1 MIGKYIALTDWKIA
15 HILTNEFYCE
25 RIARITLEATKSVL
39 EAVDGIIGG
48 QRQSYEKLMYG
59 LLLSGL
65 AMQMMGNSRPASGAE
80 HHISHLIEMSPVG
93 LDISSSAL
101 HGEKVGVGTLMVIEE
116 YKRLARVPEISFLD
130 YTEFNRQ
137 TMVDV
142 FGETAAEEI
151 SKENEHDVA
160 TSVTSV
166 MLQSHWKEICEEIK
180 NLPEIELLRNVYL
193 KFGVKS
199 RLSDIDLDD
208 AVSKKL
214 LDYSPLARNR
224 LTLMRLRCCFNF

>member
-1 MIGKYIALTDWKIA
+1 M
-15 HILTNEFYCE
+15 
-25 RIARITLEATKSVL
+25 EATKSVL
-39 EAVDGIIGG
+39 ESVDGIIEEEP
-48 QRQSYEKLMYG
+48 QAYEKLMYG
-59 LLLSGL
+59 LLLSGI

-116 YKRLARVPEISFLD
+116 YKRLARAPEISFLD

-180 NLPEIELLRNVYL
+180 KLPEIELLRNVYL

-199 RLSDIDLDD
+199 QLSDIGLDD
-208 AVSKKL
+208 IVSKKL
-214 LDYSPLARNR
+214 LDYSPMVRNR
-224 LTLMRLRCCFNF
+224 LTLMRLRSALKNV